1 MTDQNMGLPA
11 TPDIAKSQAKR
22 LRSALAPDLTLGH
35 SQALELIAR
44 VHGEQSWGRLNAMI
58 ATAST
63 VQPTQEIG
71 QQSSSP
77 SQEALPPNHVG
88 QRVLRSLWAGLQ
100 RAKETHPSART
111 ASKSKELR
119 KQEIIST
126 IALEEYLDTLDSNL
140 GGMAF
145 DMGAENLVTISGVET
160 VSMYQR
166 PKARDT
172 SAWATTGLRPASFA
186 AVLIWLERVG
196 FDTHPEV
203 FYGPLMETIKKAKY
217 ISQDELT
224 CLWHSR
230 EKKNRFQTAEYFV
243 DAETEIS
250 NVELQSVKG
259 RNGLNIDVVRSADPL
274 GLIQSL
280 RIYR

>member
-1 MTDQNMGLPA
+1 MTDQNLGLPA
-11 TPDIAKSQAKR
+11 TPDIAKAQAKR

-44 VHGEQSWGRLNAMI
+44 VHGEQSWGRLNSMI
-58 ATAST
+58 ADAYK
-63 VQPTQEIG
+63 VQFTQETE
-71 QQSSSP
+71 QQKP
-77 SQEALPPNHVG
+77 LPPNHVE
-88 QRVLRSLWAGLQ
+88 QRVLRSLWKGLQ
-100 RAKETHPSART
+100 RAKETHPSAKT
-111 ASKSKELR
+111 TSKSNKWR

-140 GGMAF
+140 GGMVF
-145 DMGAENLVTISGVET
+145 DMSAENLVKISEVET

-172 SAWATTGLRPASFA
+172 SAWATSGLRPASFA
-186 AVLIWLERVG
+186 AALIWLERLG

-217 ISQDELT
+217 LSQDELT

-230 EKKNRFQTAEYFV
+230 EKKDRFETSEYFV
-243 DAETEIS
+243 DAKAEIS
-250 NVELQSVKG
+250 NVKVQTVGG
-259 RNGLNIDVVRSADPL
+259 RNGLKIDIAQSTDPL
-274 GLIQSL
+274 GLIESL